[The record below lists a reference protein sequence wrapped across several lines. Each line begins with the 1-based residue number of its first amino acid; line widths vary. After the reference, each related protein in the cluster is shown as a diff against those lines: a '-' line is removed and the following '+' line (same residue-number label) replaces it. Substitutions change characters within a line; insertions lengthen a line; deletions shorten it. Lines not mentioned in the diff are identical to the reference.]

1 MVCPPIVLFSYPHG
15 QDHGI
20 SPPPPCQGFPCRGG
34 EWRRDPGLG
43 YIDGMIDH
51 ARDRGGF
58 AADAEAICGAAVAGG
73 APPPR
78 PKPSGGPPWR
88 PSTPGVSSGRA
99 SSAKAMSSG
108 SRGKSSTSPRATA
121 SS

>member
-34 EWRRDPGLG
+34 GGRRDPGLG
-43 YIDGMIDH
+43 YVDGMIDH

-58 AADAEAICGAAVAGG
+58 AADAEAIWRAAVAAGE
-73 APPPR
+73 PPR
-78 PKPSGGPPWR
+78 LVRARG
-88 PSTPGVSSGRA
+88 TPE
-99 SSAKAMSSG
+99 
-108 SRGKSSTSPRATA
+108 SRVLRVQGEEFDL
-121 SS
+121 